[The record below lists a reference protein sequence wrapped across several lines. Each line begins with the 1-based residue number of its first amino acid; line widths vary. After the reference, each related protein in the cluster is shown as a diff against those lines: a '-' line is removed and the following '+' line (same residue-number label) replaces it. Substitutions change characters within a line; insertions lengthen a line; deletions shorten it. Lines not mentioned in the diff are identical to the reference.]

1 MGNCNVLAKQEEFQ
15 ESMQSIRNYE
25 IIEVLGKGGF
35 GKVLKV
41 RRKKNNQL
49 FAIKKMS
56 KAKIITEKCI
66 TAILNEKNLLIQLRH
81 PFIVNMHSAFQD
93 KESLYLV
100 LDLLTGGDL
109 RFHIYKNKRFSEQ
122 EVSMKNCSII
132 EFFAACIITSLDYL
146 HQQGIIHRDLKPENL
161 VFDDKGYLRLTDMG
175 IARIWRPQNSS
186 DASGTPGYMAPEV
199 LCRQNHGIAVDFFA
213 LGIIVH
219 ECMLGKRPYV
229 GKTRQEIRDQVL
241 AHQAQIKRMDLPVA
255 WSLEAADFV
264 NQLIQRKPQ
273 NRLGTNNPNDV
284 KNHPWFSQFDWNSL
298 LKKTLPPPYKPK
310 PYSKYDNIYDS
321 TETPQDDN
329 FVILRNNTLN
339 EQFNQYCY
347 NPEIC
352 MQK

>member
-1 MGNCNVLAKQEEFQ
+1 MGNCNVLGQKEEFQ
-15 ESMQSIRNYE
+15 EAMQSIRNYE
-25 IIEVLGKGGF
+25 ILEVLGKGGF
-35 GKVLKV
+35 GRVLKV
-41 RRKKNNQL
+41 KRKKNNQL

-56 KAKIITEKCI
+56 KAKIINQKSI

-109 RFHIYKNKRFSEQ
+109 RYHIYRNKRFSEQ
-122 EVSMKNCSII
+122 EVSMKNCSFQ

-175 IARIWRPQNSS
+175 IARIWRPENSS
-186 DASGTPGYMAPEV
+186 DVSGTPGYMAPEV
-199 LCRQNHGIAVDFFA
+199 ICRQNHGIAADFFA
-213 LGIIVH
+213 LGVIVY

-229 GKTRQEIRDQVL
+229 GKTRQEIREQILGQQV
-241 AHQAQIKRMDLPVA
+241 QVRRMDLPVA

-264 NQLIQRKPQ
+264 NQLIQRKPS
-273 NRLGTNNPNDV
+273 NRLGSYNPNDV
-284 KNHPWFSQFDWNSL
+284 KNHPWFFQFDWTL
-298 LKKTLPPPYKPK
+298 LSKKIMLAPYKPK
-310 PYSKYDNIYDS
+310 PVSKSGCSFDS
-321 TETPQDDN
+321 IETPQDDN
-329 FVILRNNTLN
+329 FAILRNNTLN

-347 NPEIC
+347 NPESG
-352 MQK
+352 MQQ